1 MPCTMFSRVAV
12 LLTLAASAL
21 AAPEPTT
28 TAAIQSFLSISDVD
42 ATQAS
47 DISTRFEADKASYY
61 TELRTEADYT
71 SALSVAATGMPA
83 SAKLEA
89 AKNPELFLVSLAQA
103 SSGDLPDWYTALPT
117 DVQNVWRSVG
127 DQYLEMYTSEVHV
140 VRPLSAEVASS
151 LSSAVKSMKSSATS
165 DVNSKAAAATSEAL
179 KAASAAPPVSPLSSG
194 KMGIVAGCVGVA
206 AGLVGMALL

>member
-1 MPCTMFSRVAV
+1 
-12 LLTLAASAL
+12 
-21 AAPEPTT
+21 
-28 TAAIQSFLSISDVD
+28 
-42 ATQAS
+42 
-47 DISTRFEADKASYY
+47 
-61 TELRTEADYT
+61 
-71 SALSVAATGMPA
+71 MPA

-151 LSSAVKSMKSSATS
+151 LSSAVKSIKSSATS
-165 DVNSKAAAATSEAL
+165 DVTSKVAEASSRAAAASSEAL
-179 KAASAAPPVSPLSSG
+179 KAASAAAPVSPLSSG
-194 KMGIVAGCVGVA
+194 KMGIIAGCVGVA

>member
-12 LLTLAASAL
+12 LFALAASAL

-28 TAAIQSFLSISDVD
+28 TAAIQSFLSISNVD

-61 TELRTEADYT
+61 TELRTDADYT
-71 SALSVAATGMPA
+71 SALGVAATGMPA
-83 SAKLEA
+83 SAKVEA

-117 DVQNVWRSVG
+117 DVQDVWRSVG

-151 LSSAVKSMKSSATS
+151 LSSVVKSIKSSAT
-165 DVNSKAAAATSEAL
+165 SKAAAATSEAL
-179 KAASAAPPVSPLSSG
+179 GAANAAAPVSPLSSG

>member
-1 MPCTMFSRVAV
+1 
-12 LLTLAASAL
+12 
-21 AAPEPTT
+21 
-28 TAAIQSFLSISDVD
+28 
-42 ATQAS
+42 
-47 DISTRFEADKASYY
+47 
-61 TELRTEADYT
+61 
-71 SALSVAATGMPA
+71 MPA
-83 SAKLEA
+83 SAKVEA

-117 DVQNVWRSVG
+117 DVQDVWRSVG

-151 LSSAVKSMKSSATS
+151 LSSVVKSIKSSAT
-165 DVNSKAAAATSEAL
+165 SKAAAATSEAL
-179 KAASAAPPVSPLSSG
+179 GAANAAAPVSPLSSG